1 MRIVEEIRDSAQWA
15 LDASKGS
22 GPLVWPLR
30 TAGYLVLAEGALAAV
45 AADRAYQTASYT
57 DALPHFK
64 RAAGLGLMSGALAV
78 ANHLNRR
85 SPVGDLSHQLG
96 REHTS
101 LVLVPSAMVA
111 GVAALAEVQRGVEQ
125 MRAA

>member
-1 MRIVEEIRDSAQWA
+1 MGIGRKQGFRPSCM
-15 LDASKGS
+15 ASKNSRLPGS
-22 GPLVWPLR
+22 R
-30 TAGYLVLAEGALAAV
+30 REGALAAV